1 MAIIIFTDEASSYDM
16 TSIASPI
23 IFQYRDATDDNIMDL
38 GSDSWIKA
46 RQALQSNSDS
56 MHEPIIGKKIT
67 FSREGDGTRDLM
79 GDMDDHDG
87 MRSPAREKVVA
98 TKKLPTA
105 QVKIRRKWV
114 STFFQEMLFRSCWIE
129 KYFLFTLFRSRYSQ
143 LH

>member
-1 MAIIIFTDEASSYDM
+1 MTIIIFTDEASSYDM

-46 RQALQSNSDS
+46 REALQSNSDS

-67 FSREGDGTRDLM
+67 FSREDGTRNLM

-87 MRSPAREKVVA
+87 MRSPAREKVGA

-105 QVKIRRKWV
+105 QV
-114 STFFQEMLFRSCWIE
+114 E
-129 KYFLFTLFRSRYSQ
+129 
-143 LH
+143 